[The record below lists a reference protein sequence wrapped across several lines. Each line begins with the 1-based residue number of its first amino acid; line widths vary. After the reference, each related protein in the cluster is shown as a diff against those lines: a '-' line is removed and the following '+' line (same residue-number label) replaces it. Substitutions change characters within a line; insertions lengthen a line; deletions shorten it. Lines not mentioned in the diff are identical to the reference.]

1 MRFLNTL
8 LAAALGLLVVLFA
21 VSNLG
26 PVSVEIWPFPFR
38 IEAGL
43 YVVILAALFVGFGV
57 GSLLAWMGGSDKRR
71 ELRAARKRMREMEQ
85 SLARLKED
93 AAAARAKA
101 ELSPLP
107 KI

>member
-8 LAAALGLLVVLFA
+8 LAVAAALIVVLFA
-21 VSNLG
+21 VSNRQ
-26 PVSVEIWPFPFR
+26 VVAVEIWPFPFR

-43 YVVILAALFVGFGV
+43 YAVILLAVLVGFVV
-57 GSLLAWMGGSDKRR
+57 GSVATWLNGAEKRSQ
-71 ELRAARKRMREMEQ
+71 LRAARKRMREMEH
-85 SLARLKED
+85 SLGRLKDE

-101 ELSPLP
+101 ELSPTP